1 MCQQLESVGRSVW
14 GAQEHHLEME
24 LSGESSHFFFIKLFW
39 VGFTKVMDQD
49 LYIEELLRR
58 VPGCH
63 KVILR

>member
-1 MCQQLESVGRSVW
+1 
-14 GAQEHHLEME
+14 ME
-24 LSGESSHFFFIKLFW
+24 PSGESSHFFFIKLFW

-58 VPGCH
+58 VPGYH

>member
-1 MCQQLESVGRSVW
+1 MFGEPRSTIW
-14 GAQEHHLEME
+14 KWRK

-39 VGFTKVMDQD
+39 VGFTKVVDQD

-58 VPGCH
+58 VPGYH